1 MSYFNRLQG
10 KLNKQ
15 DLQRFVRKRPDKK
28 KFQGHPD
35 GRSGNKKYTKTADA
49 GQIDFYHYGGKKSRE
64 TKWEELISGA
74 KYWNKKKGKGDYN
87 QTREDWKKVAKELG
101 ISNVN
106 SEKDVLKMIEHVRGG
121 SMAKE
126 QKKPKESEPKPDPVV
141 QNDPNNTRLKEQQQN
156 YLDTRLDNPGNELP
170 SVAQTN
176 NVYADLEGFAKA
188 SNDHYQK
195 KFIPSLKAEAIATGA
210 EIGDSSRFHIDNFD
224 FKVPTLELGG
234 IRKSFE
240 WYRDQINKGK
250 D

>member
-1 MSYFNRLQG
+1 MSNYFSGPYSER
-10 KLNKQ
+10 
-15 DLQRFVRKRPDKK
+15 
-28 KFQGHPD
+28 D
-35 GRSGNKKYTKTADA
+35 GRGGRVGKKDFSIDGRAWSYRDPRNQRLIDSYNQNRERGKIRYNPNSKEKYNALYDYDFGTVRDAAKVLGIGNGNKKREVK
-49 GQIDFYHYGGKKSRE
+49 QILDYIQGGSK
-64 TKWEELISGA
+64 A
-74 KYWNKKKGKGDYN
+74 K
-87 QTREDWKKVAKELG
+87 AKE
-101 ISNVN
+101 
-106 SEKDVLKMIEHVRGG
+106 EEP
-121 SMAKE
+121 A
-126 QKKPKESEPKPDPVV
+126 QQSEPKPEPVV

-156 YLDTRLDNPGNELP
+156 YLDTRLDKPGNELP

-210 EIGDSSRFHIDNFD
+210 EIGDSSRFHVDNFD